1 MRSMGWKYGL
11 VLAVACLACPGLAP
25 AAGGE
30 APARSG
36 NAALMERWVEQRR
49 LIRDEV
55 LATLRRQG
63 RLPEDGTVSFEAVV
77 APDPG
82 NRERL
87 RVRLQSIE
95 IVPAPGRS
103 VRQDAARASTAGG
116 GEMDR
121 AFVPVD
127 LSRQLELRNLDVP
140 VDGTIR
146 ENLTIHKGKPVEPG
160 LSR

>member
-1 MRSMGWKYGL
+1 MGWKYGL
-11 VLAVACLACPGLAP
+11 VLVVACLACPGLAP

-30 APARSG
+30 APARGG

-116 GEMDR
+116 GEWIG
-121 AFVPVD
+121 P
-127 LSRQLELRNLDVP
+127 LSRWTSPGNWNCATWMSPWTGRS
-140 VDGTIR
+140 
-146 ENLTIHKGKPVEPG
+146 GKT
-160 LSR
+160 